1 MDALGSVCS
10 WNDQSVLGWI
20 EHIQK
25 RSADRVGWDPIYPLC
40 RVHHFFSFLM
50 QTTDD
55 IYYFDT
61 DGTTMQ
67 LLETEPN
74 SVDPTNVHGEKESGS
89 LLRRGWKSLKK
100 GVKTTGDKIKES
112 GVGVTASVHRRWL
125 RERPRRSRR
134 SATATSASASHR
146 RGCEGRG
153 AEGRTGHPNRLRE
166 GQAVEFCEEDE
177 ATRD

>member
-1 MDALGSVCS
+1 MGS
-10 WNDQSVLGWI
+10 N
-20 EHIQK
+20 
-25 RSADRVGWDPIYPLC
+25 IYPLC

-61 DGTTMQ
+61 DGATMQ

-74 SVDPTNVHGEKESGS
+74 SVDPTNDHGEKESGS

-134 SATATSASASHR
+134 SATATSASASPQR
-146 RGCEGRG
+146 RVS
-153 AEGRTGHPNRLRE
+153 PSWL
-166 GQAVEFCEEDE
+166 
-177 ATRD
+177 

>member
-1 MDALGSVCS
+1 MGS
-10 WNDQSVLGWI
+10 N
-20 EHIQK
+20 
-25 RSADRVGWDPIYPLC
+25 IYPLC

-112 GVGVTASVHRRWL
+112 GGGVLRVFIVGGSENGRDVPEGPRQRFRPARR
-125 RERPRRSRR
+125 RNV
-134 SATATSASASHR
+134 ASHR

-153 AEGRTGHPNRLRE
+153 AEGRTGHPNGLRE

>member
-1 MDALGSVCS
+1 
-10 WNDQSVLGWI
+10 
-20 EHIQK
+20 
-25 RSADRVGWDPIYPLC
+25 
-40 RVHHFFSFLM
+40 M

-112 GVGVTASVHRRWL
+112 GVAQRTAETFQKVRDSDFGQRV
-125 RERPRRSRR
+125 
-134 SATATSASASHR
+134 AATSR
-146 RGCEGRG
+146 LTVVVVKDGVRKGGR
-153 AEGRTGHPNRLRE
+153 AIRTGYEKVKH
-166 GQAVEFCEEDE
+166 D
-177 ATRD
+177 T